1 MNKTGRVDVRIDSR
15 LKNAAE
21 KVLAKVGLSPAEAIR
36 LFYEQV
42 ELQQGLPFEV
52 HVPNKE
58 TIEAIRDLDEGR
70 NLTTYQNLNDF
81 KKSLGL

>member
-1 MNKTGRVDVRIDSR
+1 MNKTGRVQVRIDPR

-42 ELQQGLPFEV
+42 ELHQGLPFEV
-52 HVPNKE
+52 RVPNKE
-58 TIEAIRDLDEGR
+58 TLAAMEEAEHPE
-70 NLTTYQNLNDF
+70 NLPTYSSFAELRKDV
-81 KKSLGL
+81 GV